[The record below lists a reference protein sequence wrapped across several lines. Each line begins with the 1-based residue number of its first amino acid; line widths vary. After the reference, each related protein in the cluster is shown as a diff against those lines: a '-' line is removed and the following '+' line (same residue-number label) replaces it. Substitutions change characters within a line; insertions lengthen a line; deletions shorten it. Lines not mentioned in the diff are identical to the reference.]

1 MLVGVEV
8 LMILFNLLFLVL
20 FSIILPLFYLSM
32 LIYYYRPG
40 HVEIRWVPD
49 NSGMRVGEKQADKKD
64 MDVLDKME
72 RMSKEDVE
80 VGSMQNMDEVEVK
93 DEVEATSKKLELD
106 REDL

>member
-1 MLVGVEV
+1 
-8 LMILFNLLFLVL
+8 
-20 FSIILPLFYLSM
+20 M
-32 LIYYYRPG
+32 LIYHYRPG

-80 VGSMQNMDEVEVK
+80 VGSMENMDEIERKTTDEVEVE
-93 DEVEATSKKLELD
+93 DEEVEVKSKKLELD

>member
-1 MLVGVEV
+1 M
-8 LMILFNLLFLVL
+8 
-20 FSIILPLFYLSM
+20 
-32 LIYYYRPG
+32 
-40 HVEIRWVPD
+40 PD

-80 VGSMQNMDEVEVK
+80 VGSMENMDEVERKTK
-93 DEVEATSKKLELD
+93 DEEEAKSKKLELD

>member
-1 MLVGVEV
+1 
-8 LMILFNLLFLVL
+8 
-20 FSIILPLFYLSM
+20 M
-32 LIYYYRPG
+32 LIYHYRPG

-80 VGSMQNMDEVEVK
+80 AGSMDEVERKTK
-93 DEVEATSKKLELD
+93 DEVQVEVEVEDEDEEEAKSKKLELD

>member
-1 MLVGVEV
+1 
-8 LMILFNLLFLVL
+8 
-20 FSIILPLFYLSM
+20 M
-32 LIYYYRPG
+32 LIYHYRPG

-49 NSGMRVGEKQADKKD
+49 NSGMRVGEKHADKKD

>member
-1 MLVGVEV
+1 
-8 LMILFNLLFLVL
+8 
-20 FSIILPLFYLSM
+20 M

>member
-1 MLVGVEV
+1 
-8 LMILFNLLFLVL
+8 
-20 FSIILPLFYLSM
+20 M
-32 LIYYYRPG
+32 LIYHYRPG

-64 MDVLDKME
+64 MNVLDKME

-80 VGSMQNMDEVEVK
+80 VGSMQNMDEVERKTK
-93 DEVEATSKKLELD
+93 DEVEVEDEDEEEAKSKKLELD

>member
-1 MLVGVEV
+1 
-8 LMILFNLLFLVL
+8 
-20 FSIILPLFYLSM
+20 M
-32 LIYYYRPG
+32 LIYHYRPG

-80 VGSMQNMDEVEVK
+80 VGSMQNMDEVERK
-93 DEVEATSKKLELD
+93 TTDEVEVEDEDEAKSKKLELD

>member
-1 MLVGVEV
+1 
-8 LMILFNLLFLVL
+8 
-20 FSIILPLFYLSM
+20 M
-32 LIYYYRPG
+32 LIYHYRPG

-80 VGSMQNMDEVEVK
+80 VGSMENMDEIERKTTDEVDVEDEEVEVK
-93 DEVEATSKKLELD
+93 SKKLELD

>member
-1 MLVGVEV
+1 
-8 LMILFNLLFLVL
+8 
-20 FSIILPLFYLSM
+20 M
-32 LIYYYRPG
+32 LIYHYRPG

-80 VGSMQNMDEVEVK
+80 VGPMPNMDEVERKTK
-93 DEVEATSKKLELD
+93 DEEEAKSKKLELD

>member
-1 MLVGVEV
+1 
-8 LMILFNLLFLVL
+8 
-20 FSIILPLFYLSM
+20 M
-32 LIYYYRPG
+32 LIYHYRPG

-72 RMSKEDVE
+72 RMSREDVE
-80 VGSMQNMDEVEVK
+80 VGSMENMDEIERKTTDEVEV
-93 DEVEATSKKLELD
+93 EVEEEEEAKSKKLELD